1 MIRKVGPKEEGA
13 KQDEAYIKA
22 KSDDFPTGY
31 HDLEISIC
39 HIAYLYSTTI
49 M

>member
-22 KSDDFPTGY
+22 KSDDFSTGY